1 MITNLAQLQQP
12 IRILSVC
19 VSVCL
24 DGWVTAVARPAA
36 GTGHQAPSLVLLG
49 WDGGAVLRMLPV
61 RPGSA
66 ALSWLERAALPGLT
80 LTSAAARRSP

>member
-61 RPGSA
+61 RPGNPDLCCSQA
-66 ALSWLERAALPGLT
+66 VAMRALRHSC
-80 LTSAAARRSP
+80 

>member
-36 GTGHQAPSLVLLG
+36 STGHQASCCWAGMEERSSGCSLCGRAVQPCPGWSVLHCLG
-49 WDGGAVLRMLPV
+49 
-61 RPGSA
+61 
-66 ALSWLERAALPGLT
+66 
-80 LTSAAARRSP
+80 